1 MDGKYLVHIPFTIT
15 SRLIR
20 PTYLFSYKG
29 QSFKI
34 CRTSLK
40 KYADNLLTIVDQ
52 EEDINRVARIAAE
65 YFSALAWQ
73 NRGDVQFG
81 NPTWVRNGRIR
92 DLRTAGASIF
102 AFQMIPPG
110 RGTSGHS
117 ISILPHI
124 ENEHQRLALALYR
137 EAGASN
143 NEYLKFLFLWQILAV
158 GSKGES
164 LGVANKARKE
174 IRDTGWIDRLDL
186 KGKSI
191 GNYFAGD
198 CRDAIAHVTRRTGE
212 TTLDFDNPEDRC
224 RISISVRA
232 VDEFARHH
240 IKNRLDLNKSLYLF
254 KEKPGSIPA
263 YLPIA
268 DQKGRFIAPHQPKI

>member
-40 KYADNLLTIVDQ
+40 KYADNLITIVEQ
-52 EEDINRVARIAAE
+52 QEDINRVARIAAE

-92 DLRTAGASIF
+92 DLRTANASIF

-110 RGTSGHS
+110 RGISGHS
-117 ISILPHI
+117 ISVLPHI
-124 ENEHQRLALALYR
+124 ENDRQRLALALYR

-143 NEYLKFLFLWQILAV
+143 NDYLKFLFLWQILAV
-158 GSKGES
+158 GSKGS
-164 LGVANKARKE
+164 IGVANRARQE
-174 IRDTGWIDRLDL
+174 IRDTTWINQLDL

-191 GNYFAGD
+191 GNYFAND
-198 CRDAIAHVTRRTGE
+198 CRDAIAHVTRPAGE
-212 TTLDFDNPEDRC
+212 TTLDFDNPEDRR

-263 YLPIA
+263 YLLIA
-268 DQKGRFIAPHQPKI
+268 DQRGRFVAPDQPKF